1 MITSPPPLRCF
12 QKAMKYQWS
21 FSWLYIV
28 DLIGPHVILKAFF
41 ASYLFYL
48 NENWLLPHKH
58 NIQSLLLISLIHCIC
73 LSMLLNLYL
82 TEDRNT
88 VKTKRMQSK
97 VEFIAQKRLVY
108 LPKMQSLLKC
118 IYPAYSHSVPNKL
131 KKVGGWWL
139 KGYWFDC
146 LNRTLKIK
154 WLKSWI
160 KHRNYF
166 WYCIPNN

>member
-1 MITSPPPLRCF
+1 
-12 QKAMKYQWS
+12 
-21 FSWLYIV
+21 
-28 DLIGPHVILKAFF
+28 
-41 ASYLFYL
+41 
-48 NENWLLPHKH
+48 
-58 NIQSLLLISLIHCIC
+58 
-73 LSMLLNLYL
+73 MLLNLYL

-139 KGYWFDC
+139 KGY
-146 LNRTLKIK
+146 
-154 WLKSWI
+154 
-160 KHRNYF
+160 
-166 WYCIPNN
+166 